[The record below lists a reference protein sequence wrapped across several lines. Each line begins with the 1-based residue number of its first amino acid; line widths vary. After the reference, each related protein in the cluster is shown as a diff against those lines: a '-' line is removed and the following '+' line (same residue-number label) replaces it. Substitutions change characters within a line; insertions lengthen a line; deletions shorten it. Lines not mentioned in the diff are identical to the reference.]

1 MATNN
6 ISRDN
11 LIVNLDAS
19 KLPNK
24 KDLASEYLREM
35 INRCNKMFTIKGL
48 PDTIKQKDLL
58 YLVLN
63 CGYACY
69 TKVNGIPYVFNCSL
83 GGEPDAYYLP
93 TIAIVTNPYLK
104 FNEQLVINK
113 DCVIIKCTDTYD
125 SLLPIHKKYANLL
138 AECDISIKYACWNT
152 RLLNLI
158 VAETDKSKKDAEN
171 ILKKIVEGEEYG
183 IIGGKQGLENIKT
196 YPYSAGTDNT
206 INSLLELR
214 QYLYANWYI
223 DLGVNANYN
232 MKREALSSNEVDVNE
247 NTLTP
252 LIDNIEDNLKQA
264 MEDIEKLFGDH
275 YEVERNSSWYRVQ
288 NAMDNEQ
295 EISDLNVELL
305 DKQVEQ
311 VDNHEEEEK
320 VYETERNDQSI
331 DNEQTSSD

>member
-1 MATNN
+1 MASV
-6 ISRDN
+6 ISRDS
-11 LIVNLDAS
+11 LVINLDAS

-69 TKVNGIPYVFNCSL
+69 TKVNGVPYVFNCSL
-83 GGEPDAYYLP
+83 GGEPDTYYLP

-311 VDNHEEEEK
+311 VENHEEEDK
-320 VYETERNDQSI
+320 VDETERNDQSI

>member
-24 KDLASEYLREM
+24 KNLASEYLREM

>member
-6 ISRDN
+6 ISRDD
-11 LIVNLDAS
+11 LIINLDAS

-69 TKVNGIPYVFNCSL
+69 TKVNGVPYVFNCSL
-83 GGEPDAYYLP
+83 GGEPDTYYLP

-311 VDNHEEEEK
+311 VDNHEEEDK
-320 VYETERNDQSI
+320 VDETERNDQSI

>member
-1 MATNN
+1 MAMNK
-6 ISRDN
+6 ISRDD

-69 TKVNGIPYVFNCSL
+69 TKVNGVPYVFNCSL
-83 GGEPDAYYLP
+83 GGEPNAYYLP
-93 TIAIVTNPYLK
+93 TIAIVTNPYLN
-104 FNEQLVINK
+104 FNEQLVIDK

-158 VAETDKSKKDAEN
+158 VAETDKAKKDAEN

-288 NAMDNEQ
+288 NAMENEQ

-311 VDNHEEEEK
+311 VENHEEEVKED
-320 VYETERNDQSI
+320 ETERNDQSV
-331 DNEQTSSD
+331 DNESVTSD

>member
-1 MATNN
+1 MNN

-113 DCVIIKCTDTYD
+113 DCIIIKCTDTYD

-206 INSLLELR
+206 INSLLE
-214 QYLYANWYI
+214 
-223 DLGVNANYN
+223 
-232 MKREALSSNEVDVNE
+232 
-247 NTLTP
+247 
-252 LIDNIEDNLKQA
+252 
-264 MEDIEKLFGDH
+264 
-275 YEVERNSSWYRVQ
+275 
-288 NAMDNEQ
+288 
-295 EISDLNVELL
+295 
-305 DKQVEQ
+305 
-311 VDNHEEEEK
+311 
-320 VYETERNDQSI
+320 
-331 DNEQTSSD
+331 

>member
-6 ISRDN
+6 ISRDD
-11 LIVNLDAS
+11 LIINLDAS

-69 TKVNGIPYVFNCSL
+69 TKVNGVPYVFNCSL
-83 GGEPDAYYLP
+83 GGEPDTYYLP

-125 SLLPIHKKYANLL
+125 SLITIHKKYANLL

-311 VDNHEEEEK
+311 VDNHEEEDK
-320 VYETERNDQSI
+320 VDETERNDQSI

>member
-1 MATNN
+1 MEPTTN
-6 ISRDN
+6 RDN
-11 LIVNLDAS
+11 IVLNLDCENLS
-19 KLPNK
+19 SK
-24 KDLASEYLREM
+24 KDLARDYLKQM

-48 PDTIKQKDLL
+48 PPTINQKDLM

-63 CGYACY
+63 CGYCCY
-69 TKVNGIPYVFNCSL
+69 TKVNGVPYVFNCSL
-83 GGEPDAYYLP
+83 GGEANEYYLP
-93 TIAIVTNPYLK
+93 TIAIVTNPYLEYY
-104 FNEQLVINK
+104 EQLVIDK

-125 SLLPIHKKYANLL
+125 GLLPIHKKYANLL
-138 AECDISIKYACWNT
+138 AECDISLKYACWNS

-158 VAETDKSKKDAEN
+158 VAETDSAKKDAEN
-171 ILKKIVEGEEYG
+171 ILDKIVQGSEYG

-252 LIDNIEDNLKQA
+252 LIDNIEDNLKEA
-264 MEDIEKLFGDH
+264 FKKIEELFGDH
-275 YEVERNSSWYRVQ
+275 YEVERNSSWYRVE
-288 NAMDNEQ
+288 NAMENEQ
-295 EISDLNVELL
+295 AINDLNVDLL
-305 DKQVEQ
+305 DKQIEQ
-311 VDNHEEEEK
+311 VEEK
-320 VYETERNDQSI
+320 EDEHYEVDRNEQSN
-331 DNEQTSSD
+331 DNEQTTSD

>member
-1 MATNN
+1 MASV
-6 ISRDN
+6 ISRDS
-11 LIVNLDAS
+11 LVINLDAS

-69 TKVNGIPYVFNCSL
+69 TKVNGVPYVFNCSL
-83 GGEPDAYYLP
+83 GGEPDTYYLP

-311 VDNHEEEEK
+311 VDNHEEEDK
-320 VYETERNDQSI
+320 VDETERNDQSI

>member
-247 NTLTP
+247 NTLTL

>member
-1 MATNN
+1 MASV
-6 ISRDN
+6 ISRDS
-11 LIVNLDAS
+11 LVINLDAS

-69 TKVNGIPYVFNCSL
+69 TKVNGVPYVFNCSL
-83 GGEPDAYYLP
+83 GGEPDTYYLP

-183 IIGGKQGLENIKT
+183 IIGGRQGLENIKT

-311 VDNHEEEEK
+311 VDNHEEEDK
-320 VYETERNDQSI
+320 VDETERNDQSI

>member
-1 MATNN
+1 MAKST
-6 ISRDN
+6 ISRDD

-69 TKVNGIPYVFNCSL
+69 TKVNGVPYVFNCSL
-83 GGEPDAYYLP
+83 GGEPNAYYLP

-104 FNEQLVINK
+104 FNEQLVIDK

-158 VAETDKSKKDAEN
+158 VAETDKAKKDAEN
-171 ILKKIVEGEEYG
+171 ILKKIVDGEEYG

-264 MEDIEKLFGDH
+264 MEDIERIFGDH

-288 NAMDNEQ
+288 NAMENEQ

-311 VDNHEEEEK
+311 VDNHEEEVKED
-320 VYETERNDQSI
+320 ETERDDKSV
-331 DNEQTSSD
+331 DNESVTSD